1 MGERKWRKEMGKKSI
16 IKDQL
21 WQFYNFVPEPVRAQQ
36 LLKGVGPRD
45 YRAPGSPS
53 RGQKVELMQEPQ
65 ITELAGTL
73 GSLYYMLSEG

>member
-1 MGERKWRKEMGKKSI
+1 MKENGEKRRREESI

-21 WQFYNFVPEPVRAQQ
+21 CQFYTFVPDPVRAQQ

-65 ITELAGTL
+65 ITELTGTL